1 MSFLIISSTLAYAQ
15 SETAKEKANLKEV
28 INKGI
33 ETAESSKRV
42 QSGITGLENAMIHV
56 TNEKALK
63 HLQEN
68 LERFQQKFKYKYD
81 RYDILAEGNSTII
94 QGKREVKFL
103 FFNFN
108 AVDRYEVDE
117 EGNIIKEQRNLR
129 SRFFN
134 RNREK

>member
-1 MSFLIISSTLAYAQ
+1 
-15 SETAKEKANLKEV
+15 
-28 INKGI
+28 
-33 ETAESSKRV
+33 
-42 QSGITGLENAMIHV
+42 MIHV

-63 HLQEN
+63 HLQIN
-68 LERFQQKFKYKYD
+68 LERFQERFQYKYD
-81 RYDILAEGNSTII
+81 SYDVVESGNNSIV
-94 QGKREVKFL
+94 QARKQVKFL
-103 FFNFN
+103 FINFN